1 MNTGSVYVKIFL
13 VLFMRMRKKWWAVP
27 ALVDSNKAYFW
38 PEENKG
44 KWKDFFGNDNPIH
57 LDIGCGSGSYCISLA
72 KNNPDRNFILW
83 DKEAGVLVYALEQLE
98 KYELNNALI
107 IPREI
112 DHIDCIFDENEISS
126 ITIHF
131 PNPWPKNRQNNR
143 RLTYPTRLLKYKK
156 ILKPDGV
163 IDFRTDDDEL
173 YFDTLNYISE
183 VNGVILE
190 NSEDTPPTEPI
201 SHYELRFRKNG
212 VKIKY
217 IKFKF

>member
-1 MNTGSVYVKIFL
+1 MDVVF
-13 VLFMRMRKKWWAVP
+13 FMRMRKKWWAVP
-27 ALVDSNKAYFW
+27 TLLDSGKAFFW

-44 KWKDFFGNDNPIH
+44 RWSEKFNNDNPIH
-57 LDIGCGSGSYCISLA
+57 LDIGCGSGGYCLA
-72 KNNPDRNFILW
+72 LARKDKNRNFVLW
-83 DKEAGVLVYALEQLE
+83 DKEAGVLVYALDELLE
-98 KYELNNALI
+98 SNVENALI

-112 DHIDCIFDENEISS
+112 DHVENIFAENEVDS

-143 RLTYPTRLLKYKK
+143 RLTYPSRLLKYKN
-156 ILKPDGV
+156 ILKPDGE

-173 YFDTLNYISE
+173 YVDTLSYIEE

-190 NSEDTPPTEPI
+190 KSDDAPPTTPI
-201 SHYELRFRKNG
+201 SHYEERFRENG

-217 IKFKF
+217 IRFKF